1 MNKYKRKQSIT
12 LIEMMV
18 VITLIGII
26 GGALA
31 FNMRGSIQK
40 GKAFQSE
47 QNCAKI
53 YDILMME
60 YATGN
65 LSLREIV
72 DRKEVIL
79 EGAAWC
85 KEGKKLLKDA
95 WGEDIIVKVSET
107 GDDLVVFSSKA
118 HGVNNK
124 QQG

>member
-1 MNKYKRKQSIT
+1 MKKQKRKQSIT
-12 LIEMMV
+12 LIEIMV
-18 VITLIGII
+18 VITLIGIV

-47 QNCAKI
+47 QNCAKV

-60 YATGN
+60 YATGGA
-65 LSLREIV
+65 SLKEIV
-72 DRKEVIL
+72 DRKESVL

-95 WGEDIIVKVSET
+95 WGEDIVVKVNDQ
-107 GDDLVVFSSKA
+107 GDDLVVFSQRATGTNKK
-118 HGVNNK
+118 HG
-124 QQG
+124 

>member
-18 VITLIGII
+18 VISLIGIV

-60 YATGN
+60 YATGS
-65 LSLREIV
+65 LSLNEIV
-72 DRKEVIL
+72 DRKESVL

-85 KEGKKLLKDA
+85 KEGRKLLKDA
-95 WGEDIIVKVSET
+95 WGEDIIVQVNET
-107 GDDLVVFSSKA
+107 GDDLIVFSPKA
-118 HGVNNK
+118 QGMNK
-124 QQG
+124 KG

>member
-1 MNKYKRKQSIT
+1 MKKHKRKQSIT

-18 VITLIGII
+18 VITLIGIV

-47 QNCAKI
+47 QNCAKV

-60 YATGN
+60 YATGGA
-65 LSLREIV
+65 SLREII
-72 DRKEVIL
+72 DQKESVL

-95 WGEDIIVKVSET
+95 WGEEIIVKINET
-107 GDDLVVFSSKA
+107 GDDLIVFSKKASGLNSKR
-118 HGVNNK
+118 G
-124 QQG
+124 

>member
-1 MNKYKRKQSIT
+1 MKKYKRKQSIT

-18 VITLIGII
+18 VITLIGIV

-40 GKAFQSE
+40 GKVFQSE

-60 YATGN
+60 YATGS

-72 DRKEVIL
+72 DRKEAVL

-95 WGEDIIVKVSET
+95 WGEDIIVKVNAS
-107 GDDLVVFSSKA
+107 GDDLIVFSSKA
-118 HGVNNK
+118 NGINNK
-124 QQG
+124 KG